1 MKLKKRKKS
10 GRFRGS
16 RMHGRS
22 AKKAKG
28 KGHHGGKGMSGT
40 GKKAGQK
47 RTLVDKYY
55 YPYFGRRGFTSRP
68 TAKDKKNQI
77 NIGDIEKNISSLGK
91 KGKDGWEID
100 LPDYKILGEG
110 ELKEKLVIKAK
121 AFSKS
126 AKEKIEKAGGRIIE
140 KESKPEKDKAEKK

>member
-40 GKKAGQK
+40 GKKSGQK
-47 RTLVDKYY
+47 ISFVNKYFF
-55 YPYFGRRGFTSRP
+55 PYFGKKGYTSRS
-68 TAKDKKNQI
+68 T
-77 NIGDIEKNISSLGK
+77 
-91 KGKDGWEID
+91 
-100 LPDYKILGEG
+100 
-110 ELKEKLVIKAK
+110 
-121 AFSKS
+121 
-126 AKEKIEKAGGRIIE
+126 
-140 KESKPEKDKAEKK
+140 